1 MKRIRKT
8 AGILASLLMLM
19 LALPLA
25 ALGAPVGKITHVE
38 GRVDIT
44 SGDKARPANPGDSV
58 DIGDIL
64 RAKSKARAE
73 VTFLDGNIIRLAE
86 NTRIRITGYQ
96 AGEGKTS
103 TLELFRGKVQNI
115 VSALA
120 KNARYEVHTPTA
132 VCGVRGTDFFA
143 FFLNGVSGFI
153 PKEGTLYGYSR
164 SMPQEV
170 RSVTAGQAIL
180 VPAANRPAVIQ
191 PAKSGEVERHLQ
203 DTAPTGREKRGAR
216 SGQEVG
222 AAAEAM
228 NKITPLADM
237 AGIPASLTSAAG
249 DLLTGEADIGK
260 LQGYIG
266 NLNNTAAGTF
276 TTDGTLTRTSIL
288 SLVDLASQTLA
299 YPGQGVSSREYSL
312 PGGGSAGEYLNYT
325 RSAPVNG
332 LSTITAAGAQ
342 AMWGEASLAGP
353 QSYTVVAGGVVNGL
367 FDPATTP
374 LTWADFPQGQG
385 SFLETNTFLS
395 QQTFMTDIDRKNLE
409 QTNRIP
415 AFDVGMANLS
425 GSNGALTVNMNN
437 IKFFRFQAEADP
449 RIWATNSV
457 SGSYTANPAVGAQV
471 TLNSS
476 NGLTGLTHTFEVKQW
491 DTGNRI
497 WGASIYR
504 GAGDTG
510 GTLSRSAADTARAA
524 TGNLP
529 AGAYPAISITELRG
543 GAAGAI
549 IPNPYPLPPGMGSF
563 TGTAAGTVK

>member
-1 MKRIRKT
+1 MQRVMKT
-8 AGILASLLMLM
+8 AGILASLLMLV
-19 LALPLA
+19 LPLS

-38 GRVDIT
+38 GRVDVT
-44 SGDKARPANPGDSV
+44 AGDKTRPANPGDPV

-103 TLELFRGKVQNI
+103 TLELFRGKAQNI

-143 FFLNGVSGFI
+143 FFLDGVSGFI
-153 PKEGTLYGYSR
+153 PKEGILYGYSR

-170 RSVTAGQAIL
+170 KIVTVGQAIL

-191 PAKSGEVERHLQ
+191 PANVGEVEKHLQ
-203 DTAPTGREKRGAR
+203 DTVPTGRGKRGAR
-216 SGQEVG
+216 SEKEGG

-228 NKITPLADM
+228 NKITSLS
-237 AGIPASLTSAAG
+237 GIPASWASAAG
-249 DLLTGEADIGK
+249 DLLAGETGIGK
-260 LQGYIG
+260 LQGYISS
-266 NLNNTAAGTF
+266 LNNPAAGMF

-288 SLVDLASQTLA
+288 SLVDLGSQTWD
-299 YPGQGVSSREYSL
+299 YPVQGFSHREYPL
-312 PGGGSAGEYLNYT
+312 QGGGSAGEYLNFT
-325 RSAPVNG
+325 LSAPVNG
-332 LSTITAAGAQ
+332 VSTITAAGAQ
-342 AMWGEASLAGP
+342 AMWGETSLAGP
-353 QSYTVVAGGVVNGL
+353 QSYTVVAGGAVNGL
-367 FDPATTP
+367 FDPATTT

-385 SFLETNTFLS
+385 SFLETNTFLN
-395 QQTFMTDIDRKNLE
+395 QQTFMTDNDRKNFE

-437 IKFFRFQAEADP
+437 IKFFRFQDEADP

-457 SGSYTANPAVGAQV
+457 TGSYTANPAIGAQV

-529 AGAYPAISITELRG
+529 AGASPAISITELRG
-543 GAAGAI
+543 GASGAI
-549 IPNPYPLPPGMGSF
+549 IPNPYPFSPGMGSF
-563 TGTAAGTVK
+563 TGTAAGTVKTVK